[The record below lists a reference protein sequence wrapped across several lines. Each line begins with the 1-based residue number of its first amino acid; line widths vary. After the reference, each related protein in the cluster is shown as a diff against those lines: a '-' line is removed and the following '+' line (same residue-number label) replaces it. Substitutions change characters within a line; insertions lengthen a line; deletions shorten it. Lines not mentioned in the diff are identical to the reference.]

1 MEKLLLL
8 TSVKLLS
15 KLVYF
20 QNSTDTKVLIIDDTV
35 EIKRGK
41 YIEGSCKIFGAIKK
55 KELLRVEYCVNQLQ
69 WFIYWFNARFFTKL

>member
-1 MEKLLLL
+1 MKYSSDSYKKMSIIDFFKNGRYNWRKLLLL

-41 YIEGSCKIFGAIKK
+41 YIEGSCKNLWSNKEKK
-55 KELLRVEYCVNQLQ
+55 SC
-69 WFIYWFNARFFTKL
+69 

>member
-1 MEKLLLL
+1 MSIIDGRYNWRKLLLL

-35 EIKRGK
+35 EIK
-41 YIEGSCKIFGAIKK
+41 
-55 KELLRVEYCVNQLQ
+55 
-69 WFIYWFNARFFTKL
+69 